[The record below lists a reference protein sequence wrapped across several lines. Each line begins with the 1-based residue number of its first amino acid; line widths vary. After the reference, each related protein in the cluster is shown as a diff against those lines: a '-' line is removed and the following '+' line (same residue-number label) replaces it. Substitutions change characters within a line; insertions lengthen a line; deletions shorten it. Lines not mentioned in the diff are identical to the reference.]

1 MSQPN
6 HFRAIIEAATRAPS
20 GHNSQPWLFTI
31 NSEDHI
37 TLAPDFTRRL
47 PAVDA
52 DNRELFI
59 SLGCAAENLRIAA
72 NHYGYATTTAVSA
85 AGTITVRLDKQPG
98 AQLDPLFAQ
107 IARRQTN
114 CALYDGRAIPQA
126 QLDDILASAASDGV
140 HLRVWDKNA
149 PPFAQIA

>member
-37 TLAPDFTRRL
+37 TLAPDFSRRL
-47 PAVDA
+47 PAVDP

-59 SLGCAAENLRIAA
+59 SLGCATENLCLAA
-72 NHYGYATTTAVSA
+72 THFGYTAQTTLADNSAVHITLHQQPETEHSA
-85 AGTITVRLDKQPG
+85 QTEAIY
-98 AQLDPLFAQ
+98 AQ
-107 IARRQTN
+107 IPHRQTN
-114 CALYDGRAIPQA
+114 RATYN
-126 QLDDILASAASDGV
+126 G
-140 HLRVWDKNA
+140 
-149 PPFAQIA
+149 

>member
-59 SLGCAAENLRIAA
+59 SLGCATENLYLAA
-72 NHYGYATTTAVSA
+72 AHFGYTAQAHLADNHAIH
-85 AGTITVRLDKQPG
+85 ITLHKQPETQKQPVKTKPYTPKSPT
-98 AQLDPLFAQ
+98 AKP
-107 IARRQTN
+107 T
-114 CALYDGRAIPQA
+114 
-126 QLDDILASAASDGV
+126 
-140 HLRVWDKNA
+140 A
-149 PPFAQIA
+149 PPTTVKPSPKPS